1 MYFNYLS
8 GVKFGGEATGITN
21 SLRAATFMDDG
32 GEADN
37 DRSLNSGSAEEVGTG
52 EVSNIMGAFKE
63 AFGTGSSCMNYTFSR
78 SGMSSLGKISYF
90 SIM

>member
-1 MYFNYLS
+1 MVKHEPGKLQIISGLPVINYCAEVNEDRTLD
-8 GVKFGGEATGITN
+8 TQD
-21 SLRAATFMDDG
+21 MD
-32 GEADN
+32 N
-37 DRSLNSGSAEEVGTG
+37 VSAEM
-52 EVSNIMGAFKE
+52 SYIMSKLEE